1 MDKTT
6 KELIPLE
13 SAKVLEIFSD
23 MKAWETIY
31 EQIKNHVDV
40 VVPDLSKK
48 KNRDSV
54 VSLAAWVTSSK
65 TYLDKERKK
74 LTADARKQIKDV
86 NEMWKVI
93 ESKLTALS
101 RKTREPVTL
110 WEKEEKRKKDREDAR
125 VDKIQGKIME
135 IAAYNPQNDEGDYI
149 LPEQATAE
157 QLKKAIEAL
166 ENLAINMIF
175 YQEFLEEAE
184 KTKIKRLEELGSV
197 YKFRKEQEAL
207 EAEKR
212 KLADKNA
219 EIEKKAR
226 EQERIEEKRKTAIQS
241 RIDMIK
247 AYDCSNIKWENAS
260 AIQHRIKNLEGI
272 IIDESFEDRETEA
285 ALLKDKLL
293 EKLQVGLPLAVEA
306 DKKAAEELSLKL
318 KAEAEERVEK
328 ARLEKE
334 EKARLEKEKR
344 EADIEH
350 RRTINRAVLSC
361 LKEAGF
367 NEIQAVKILKLIV
380 ADKIDHV
387 TINY

>member
-110 WEKEEKRKKDREDAR
+110 WEKEEKRKKDKEDAR